1 MISAD
6 ERTVARA
13 IKILSKELVA
23 PGKLLTA
30 PSVAKRYLTL
40 RLAKKEHEILGALW
54 LNAKNQLIA
63 NEDMFFG
70 TLTQATIHPREVV
83 KKALGYN
90 AASLVC
96 YHNHPREPL
105 INSRFSKISPVTLW
119 FLSWLLPGKRIN
131 QRLPSG
137 TPSPSEADRQIT
149 TVLKNALQ
157 LVKVQLIDH
166 IIVGGLDSYSFAET
180 GDL

>member
-1 MISAD
+1 M
-6 ERTVARA
+6 V
-13 IKILSKELVA
+13 
-23 PGKLLTA
+23 
-30 PSVAKRYLTL
+30 KRYLTL
-40 RLAKKEHEILGALW
+40 RLAKKEHEIFGALW

-96 YHNHPREPL
+96 YHNHP
-105 INSRFSKISPVTLW
+105 
-119 FLSWLLPGKRIN
+119 
-131 QRLPSG
+131 SG

-157 LVKVQLIDH
+157 LVEVRLIDH
-166 IIVGGLDSYSFAET
+166 IIVGGLDSYSFAEH

>member
-1 MISAD
+1 MTSSD

-13 IKILSKELVA
+13 IKILSRELAA
-23 PGKLLTA
+23 PGELLTA
-30 PSVAKRYLTL
+30 PSVVKRYLTL
-40 RLAKKEHEILGALW
+40 RLAKKEHEIFGALW

-96 YHNHPREPL
+96 YHNHP
-105 INSRFSKISPVTLW
+105 
-119 FLSWLLPGKRIN
+119 
-131 QRLPSG
+131 SG

-157 LVKVQLIDH
+157 LVEVRLIDH
-166 IIVGGLDSYSFAET
+166 IIVGGLDCYSFAEH